1 MENNLCRVC
10 QSRDGEDIACSS
22 MFLAYRAIT
31 LKNINFFLENKELF
45 ENPDE
50 KYNVVDDERKIT
62 EYLDQEKR
70 KYRALFNLVTH
81 EELWDEEFQFKN
93 AVLSIFFLSLLEQNF
108 WFEEFS
114 SETSCFSE
122 EKSYMACLLHHFLC
136 VARFNTH
143 QTGQFDSLDLV
154 TGTRRY

>member
-45 ENPDE
+45 ESPDA
-50 KYNVVDDERKIT
+50 KYNVVGEDQKIT
-62 EYLDQEKR
+62 EYLDPEKR

-122 EKSYMACLLHHFLC
+122 EKSYIACLLHHFLC